1 MPRQYFIPA
10 HTPNPIKRMKYM
22 LLDKKRPQPRAPRA
36 IQIQTISGCNGNC
49 VFCPNK
55 KTKIDIPHGKSM
67 DDGLFRSIID
77 QCITL
82 KVRRISPYL
91 MNEPLM
97 DPALPERI
105 DYISRKK
112 KRRQYTK
119 INSNGSLLTEKMA
132 GRLMDAGLD
141 RLHISVQGIDPDHYA
156 HLMKLDFNRAIKN
169 IEQAITIKAKGNY
182 ATQIRVVMLDTSE
195 IHPLL
200 PAIRDFWKQRG
211 VEINVNQMENRG
223 THNKIET
230 GKISANRLSTFTWC
244 DRLFRQAYVLYDGR
258 MVQCCA
264 DWEQTKIMGN
274 LTENTLSTIWNGP
287 DYMTHRQ
294 NFIDGNLKGSICNG
308 CMKDPAK
315 TDGRNGQ

>member
-10 HTPNPIKRMKYM
+10 HTPNPITRMKYI

-55 KTKIDIPHGKSM
+55 KTKIKIPHGKSM
-67 DDGLFRSIID
+67 EESLFRSIID
-77 QCITL
+77 QCVTL

-97 DPALPERI
+97 DPELPRHI
-105 DYISRKK
+105 DYISQK
-112 KRRQYTK
+112 KRPRQYTK
-119 INSNGSLLTEKMA
+119 INTNGALLTEKMA
-132 GRLMDAGLD
+132 GGLMDAGLNK
-141 RLHISVQGIDPDHYA
+141 LHISVQGIDPENYT
-156 HLMKLDFNRAIKN
+156 HLMKLDFDLAIKN
-169 IEQAITIKAKGNY
+169 VEQAVKIKQNGNHT
-182 ATQIRVVMLDTSE
+182 TQIRVVMLDTSE
-195 IHPLL
+195 IHPHLD
-200 PAIRDFWKQRG
+200 AIRAFWKERG

-230 GKISANRLSTFTWC
+230 GKISANKLSVFRWC

-264 DWEQTKIMGN
+264 DWEQTKILGD
-274 LTENTLSTIWNGP
+274 LSQDSLDTVWNGP
-287 DYMTHRQ
+287 NYMAYRQ
-294 NFIDGNLKGSICNG
+294 KFIDGDLKGSICNG
-308 CMKDPAK
+308 CMKDPGK
-315 TDGRNGQ
+315 TD